1 MLFCDKCKRD
11 KQSPEPNKGVFPIG
25 SVSPTYYILGDVV
38 APLEETDS
46 IFTEQLPQYKFLMNT
61 LVSAGLDLNSLRFF
75 KLTRCGNILD
85 EELEECRE
93 CCSNYCKVDIA
104 KTNPDLIITLGA
116 EPTKALI
123 GSKFKSI
130 SSSRGRLYDI
140 ELYGKQFKVLPTY
153 SPNYVV
159 NAPDSGGLFLNDIL
173 KAKAYMDGELVDIK
187 SKNLEYATTYE
198 EFKAYH
204 DKYLV
209 NSQHPA
215 YDLETNAHDPRSAQ
229 ARMVGFSLAPDSSTG
244 VYVVRNSLEYSMP
257 EEDWDKVVELTKNY
271 LSTRI
276 PLVHNIMYEKPFTYN
291 EWGYLIDEFDDTLVK
306 ARMLRGGDMGSAS
319 LKDQC
324 ILNLG
329 YPDWDTDLS
338 IYKKTFTTMIKKLK
352 PSSTGKPK
360 WEYDFIRNRGLCAL
374 LDEYNSMIASETSM
388 SKNSKD
394 LHENL
399 EEMRDIILKYYIS
412 DTDYSCI
419 METIG
424 DELCNL
430 VDIQYDGPFS
440 YGFIPMKVIT
450 KYGAMDAVG
459 TQDLDVYLNSQIDKW
474 SKELD
479 IDMYRGYKYIKRQF
493 VAGVDMELNGLY
505 WNDEIASDCDK
516 WYLEQSQNSLL
527 NLINSP
533 FLDNHLLSNSAY
545 IINEELYK
553 NHLDYVMEVLGPF
566 KPMKSCIKLE
576 DGTKLSYKVILDAVN
591 KKLGYNL
598 QDKYKEESLEL
609 IRRVA
614 NKDKDIDR
622 LKGFYNPGSTTQYA
636 RDLVNSILITSD
648 IRIAHFMNRLHI
660 MLDDP
665 ELDIN
670 TYPPS
675 DRQLFQ
681 VLISCKEYNS
691 KVDKYNEELDSDDRD
706 DEILEN
712 LNHELGGDDS
722 EEESSEPRR
731 RVKLS
736 DRDTFDRFM
745 QVLQNT
751 QVQSSKMQSIIM
763 ESLSYNLTSVSED
776 NIIELH
782 RYYLLLGIDLD
793 NPDTWTDEFK
803 FLFNFRMYKKC
814 MKMRSTYIQGKR
826 VGRGKVWVTSRKGL
840 ESGELLTK
848 RTRLYTP
855 DISED
860 EAYLMQAS
868 YNVCFSGDTK
878 VKCLDGNSYS
888 FKELVDSGKSELWVY
903 SKTPEGKVVPGKA
916 KNIRMTRQN
925 SKLVEVTLDTGFVI
939 KCTPDHPFMLRTGIY
954 REAQYLTSG
963 DSLMPLNIEK
973 YNHYVVSVKFLDY
986 TEDVYDLEV
995 EKYHNFAIDIGD
1007 NQGLFVHNCG
1017 AETLRWRTGIHCLEG
1032 NTKVKLADGRDLPIK
1047 DLYKEY
1053 SEGKVNY
1060 VYTVDDKGDF
1070 LIENITEVQLSGC
1083 TNKVAKLHLDNG
1095 ECIVSTQNHRYLTR
1109 FGEYKEVRDLQEGE
1123 SLMPGYFSTDESGY
1137 LEITNNSDM
1146 AKSKCHYLADEYNER
1161 YNLLRDISKD
1171 KLGRYGSWVRHH
1183 CDFNKL
1189 NNNPDNVQRYGFVSH
1204 LEIHSKSKEGHLKQ
1218 WETQRLRMKEDEN
1231 YRAKRQ
1237 ETFKR
1242 VGKAQME
1249 ANNKNESWKKILKS
1263 NGHNRALESN
1273 SNPDIKYNQL
1283 RGRILLHL
1291 NTLIQIYPEL
1301 SESNYNELRLQYVRG
1316 SKPKIQSYKLETVLK
1331 YFDSFEEALE
1341 LSKSYNHKVAKVELI
1356 ELSEPIPV
1364 YDLSVKESTPCFL
1377 LSSGIVSH
1385 NTIPSG
1391 SDIKNIYTSRYK
1403 GGCIFAP
1410 DYCLEGDTRIRL
1422 ADGTSPKI
1430 KDLVGK
1436 DHFYVYSY
1444 DSVNKKIVIGKGHDC
1459 RLVRLADDIVRV
1471 TLDTGDVI
1479 ECTSNHKFYN
1489 YRTETMEEIKDM
1501 KVGDSLLPLR
1511 FSEFKSKGFIAKGR
1525 ECVIQPW
1532 TNEQVPTHY
1541 LADDYN
1547 IRNGI
1552 YESTDLAYMDRH
1564 HIDSN
1569 KLNNSPE
1576 NIIRITRSEHA
1587 RIHRLKDWTNDSYR
1601 LNRVESTKKQ
1611 WESEEFRE
1619 MMKSVS
1625 KTYGAKALLDSNS
1638 DPRCID
1644 IRKEG
1649 IDKSY
1654 KDTLSKTLR
1663 LMYENQII
1671 PSEYTWDEKVSQV
1684 YSKAPKGSK
1693 LRSIHGRYDSFPEF
1707 IASHESEYPKEYIDS
1722 IAFKAYFES
1731 RMPSKKFYSRL
1742 VKSFNLMREL
1752 RMDISEYSWD
1762 SNIKK
1767 LKLSNRLG
1775 TYEGL
1780 KCSKILEVFKE
1791 FDNMYK
1797 YCIQNHRIVKIEYL
1811 DSKQVPVYCFTV
1823 DEFHNFF
1830 LDCGVLSSNSQ
1841 MEIRCIAGASKCTP
1855 MLEAFKNGA
1864 DIHMQNAVKI
1874 FRKPAEEILPA
1885 ERRYSKMA
1893 CTLGNTKIKLADGTI
1908 KSVEELYNS
1917 GKRDFYAY
1925 SFDTESKKVV
1935 PGHVVEVSMTKKVKE
1950 TYKITFDNDKSI
1962 EVTSNHKFLL
1972 LSGNYIDAKD
1982 LSEGDKIETLFYRV
1996 PTKGAYAYSDK
2007 HPNYYEQIRDVR
2019 HKTLHGDRSGNV
2031 VHPRYGKWLLTHK
2044 EFYRSHYGELTLEKP
2059 NIDHQDH
2066 NSLNNDPIN
2075 LRELSQSDNLISS
2088 WSKSDK
2094 DRFGLLAQ
2102 AQNIVAMLLREG
2114 LELTESNF
2122 DQMMEHMY
2130 ESRGHLYWRTVSK
2143 YYTFR
2148 DIVYSLASRSGYKN
2162 IDESR
2167 FEDPVKGKFKLST
2180 IACRTVKSIEVII
2193 HEEEVPVYDLSVERY
2208 HNYAIDLG
2216 DNSGVF
2222 THNSFMILYGG
2233 DYKNFAEEY
2242 LDGDLKLG
2250 KYIYDS
2256 FYEAYPEIKTW
2267 IDERHEQMR
2276 TTGKVT
2282 TPMDYYINVSPEKYG
2297 GSESKALRAAQNYPI
2312 SNIVA

>member
-1 MLFCDKCKRD
+1 MLFCDNCKRD

-209 NSQHPA
+209 SSQHPA

-271 LSTRI
+271 LSTRV

-329 YPDWDTDLS
+329 YPDWDTDLG
-338 IYKKTFTTMIKKLK
+338 IYKRTFTTMLKKLK
-352 PSSTGKPK
+352 PSSAGKPK
-360 WEYDFIRNRGLCAL
+360 WEYDFIRDRGLCAL

-419 METIG
+419 MEIIG

-527 NLINSP
+527 NLINSS
-533 FLDNHLLSNSAY
+533 FLDNHLLSNSAH

-609 IRRVA
+609 IRRIA

-636 RDLVNSILITSD
+636 RDLVNSILITPD
-648 IRIAHFMNRLHI
+648 IRVAHFMNRLHI

-722 EEESSEPRR
+722 EEESNEPRR

-925 SKLVEVTLDTGFVI
+925 SKLVEVTLDTGHVI
-939 KCTPDHPFMLRTGIY
+939 KCTPDHPFMLRDGTY
-954 REAQYLTSG
+954 KEAQYLTSE
-963 DSLMPLNIEK
+963 DSLMPLDIEEYGHK
-973 YNHYVVSVKFLDY
+973 VVSVKVLEY

-995 EKYHNFAIDIGD
+995 EGYHNFAIDIGD

-1047 DLYKEY
+1047 DLYREY

-1060 VYTVDDKGDF
+1060 VYTVDNKGDF
-1070 LIENITEVQLSGC
+1070 LIEDITEVQLSGY

-1109 FGEYKEVRDLQEGE
+1109 LGEYKEVRDLQEGNE
-1123 SLMPGYFSTDESGY
+1123 LKSGY
-1137 LEITNNSDM
+1137 L
-1146 AKSKCHYLADEYNER
+1146 SK
-1161 YNLLRDISKD
+1161 
-1171 KLGRYGSWVRHH
+1171 
-1183 CDFNKL
+1183 
-1189 NNNPDNVQRYGFVSH
+1189 
-1204 LEIHSKSKEGHLKQ
+1204 
-1218 WETQRLRMKEDEN
+1218 
-1231 YRAKRQ
+1231 
-1237 ETFKR
+1237 
-1242 VGKAQME
+1242 GKC
-1249 ANNKNESWKKILKS
+1249 
-1263 NGHNRALESN
+1263 
-1273 SNPDIKYNQL
+1273 
-1283 RGRILLHL
+1283 
-1291 NTLIQIYPEL
+1291 
-1301 SESNYNELRLQYVRG
+1301 
-1316 SKPKIQSYKLETVLK
+1316 
-1331 YFDSFEEALE
+1331 
-1341 LSKSYNHKVAKVELI
+1341 LSKSECYKVVKVELI

-1410 DYCLEGDTRIRL
+1410 DY
-1422 ADGTSPKI
+1422 
-1430 KDLVGK
+1430 
-1436 DHFYVYSY
+1436 
-1444 DSVNKKIVIGKGHDC
+1444 
-1459 RLVRLADDIVRV
+1459 
-1471 TLDTGDVI
+1471 
-1479 ECTSNHKFYN
+1479 
-1489 YRTETMEEIKDM
+1489 
-1501 KVGDSLLPLR
+1501 
-1511 FSEFKSKGFIAKGR
+1511 
-1525 ECVIQPW
+1525 
-1532 TNEQVPTHY
+1532 
-1541 LADDYN
+1541 
-1547 IRNGI
+1547 
-1552 YESTDLAYMDRH
+1552 
-1564 HIDSN
+1564 
-1569 KLNNSPE
+1569 
-1576 NIIRITRSEHA
+1576 
-1587 RIHRLKDWTNDSYR
+1587 
-1601 LNRVESTKKQ
+1601 
-1611 WESEEFRE
+1611 
-1619 MMKSVS
+1619 
-1625 KTYGAKALLDSNS
+1625 
-1638 DPRCID
+1638 
-1644 IRKEG
+1644 
-1649 IDKSY
+1649 
-1654 KDTLSKTLR
+1654 
-1663 LMYENQII
+1663 
-1671 PSEYTWDEKVSQV
+1671 
-1684 YSKAPKGSK
+1684 
-1693 LRSIHGRYDSFPEF
+1693 
-1707 IASHESEYPKEYIDS
+1707 
-1722 IAFKAYFES
+1722 
-1731 RMPSKKFYSRL
+1731 
-1742 VKSFNLMREL
+1742 
-1752 RMDISEYSWD
+1752 
-1762 SNIKK
+1762 
-1767 LKLSNRLG
+1767 
-1775 TYEGL
+1775 
-1780 KCSKILEVFKE
+1780 
-1791 FDNMYK
+1791 
-1797 YCIQNHRIVKIEYL
+1797 
-1811 DSKQVPVYCFTV
+1811 
-1823 DEFHNFF
+1823 
-1830 LDCGVLSSNSQ
+1830 SQ

-1950 TYKITFDNDKSI
+1950 TYKITFDNDKSV
-1962 EVTSNHKFLL
+1962 EVTDNHKFLL
-1972 LSGNYIDAKD
+1972 LSGDYVDAKD

-1996 PTKGAYAYSDK
+1996 PTKGAYAYSDR

-2031 VHPRYGKWLLTHK
+2031 IHPRYGKWLMTHK

-2167 FEDPVKGKFKLST
+2167 FEDPIKGKFKLST
-2180 IACRTVKSIEVII
+2180 IACRTVKSIEVIT

>member
-271 LSTRI
+271 LSTRV

-636 RDLVNSILITSD
+636 RDLVNSILITPD

-868 YNVCFSGDTK
+868 YNVC
-878 VKCLDGNSYS
+878 
-888 FKELVDSGKSELWVY
+888 
-903 SKTPEGKVVPGKA
+903 
-916 KNIRMTRQN
+916 
-925 SKLVEVTLDTGFVI
+925 
-939 KCTPDHPFMLRTGIY
+939 
-954 REAQYLTSG
+954 
-963 DSLMPLNIEK
+963 
-973 YNHYVVSVKFLDY
+973 
-986 TEDVYDLEV
+986 
-995 EKYHNFAIDIGD
+995 
-1007 NQGLFVHNCG
+1007 G
-1017 AETLRWRTGIHCLEG
+1017 AETLRWRTGIH
-1032 NTKVKLADGRDLPIK
+1032 
-1047 DLYKEY
+1047 
-1053 SEGKVNY
+1053 
-1060 VYTVDDKGDF
+1060 
-1070 LIENITEVQLSGC
+1070 
-1083 TNKVAKLHLDNG
+1083 
-1095 ECIVSTQNHRYLTR
+1095 
-1109 FGEYKEVRDLQEGE
+1109 
-1123 SLMPGYFSTDESGY
+1123 
-1137 LEITNNSDM
+1137 
-1146 AKSKCHYLADEYNER
+1146 
-1161 YNLLRDISKD
+1161 
-1171 KLGRYGSWVRHH
+1171 
-1183 CDFNKL
+1183 
-1189 NNNPDNVQRYGFVSH
+1189 
-1204 LEIHSKSKEGHLKQ
+1204 
-1218 WETQRLRMKEDEN
+1218 
-1231 YRAKRQ
+1231 
-1237 ETFKR
+1237 
-1242 VGKAQME
+1242 
-1249 ANNKNESWKKILKS
+1249 
-1263 NGHNRALESN
+1263 
-1273 SNPDIKYNQL
+1273 
-1283 RGRILLHL
+1283 
-1291 NTLIQIYPEL
+1291 
-1301 SESNYNELRLQYVRG
+1301 
-1316 SKPKIQSYKLETVLK
+1316 
-1331 YFDSFEEALE
+1331 
-1341 LSKSYNHKVAKVELI
+1341 
-1356 ELSEPIPV
+1356 
-1364 YDLSVKESTPCFL
+1364 
-1377 LSSGIVSH
+1377 
-1385 NTIPSG
+1385 TIPSG

-1444 DSVNKKIVIGKGHDC
+1444 DSANKKIAIGKGHDC
-1459 RLVRLADDIVRV
+1459 RLVRLADDMVRV

-1511 FSEFKSKGFIAKGR
+1511 FSEFKSKGFIAEGR

-1552 YESTDLAYMDRH
+1552 YEGTNLAYIDRH

-1576 NIIRITRSEHA
+1576 NIIRVTRSEHA
-1587 RIHRLKDWTNDSYR
+1587 RIHRLEDWTNDSYR
-1601 LNRVESTKKQ
+1601 LNRIESTKKQ

-1619 MMKSVS
+1619 MMKGIS

-1649 IDKSY
+1649 MDKSY

-1663 LMYENQII
+1663 LMYESQII

-1722 IAFKAYFES
+1722 ITFKAYFES

-1864 DIHMQNAVKI
+1864 DIHMENACKI

-1885 ERRYSKMA
+1885 ERRYAKM
-1893 CTLGNTKIKLADGTI
+1893 
-1908 KSVEELYNS
+1908 S
-1917 GKRDFYAY
+1917 
-1925 SFDTESKKVV
+1925 
-1935 PGHVVEVSMTKKVKE
+1935 
-1950 TYKITFDNDKSI
+1950 
-1962 EVTSNHKFLL
+1962 
-1972 LSGNYIDAKD
+1972 
-1982 LSEGDKIETLFYRV
+1982 
-1996 PTKGAYAYSDK
+1996 
-2007 HPNYYEQIRDVR
+2007 
-2019 HKTLHGDRSGNV
+2019 
-2031 VHPRYGKWLLTHK
+2031 
-2044 EFYRSHYGELTLEKP
+2044 
-2059 NIDHQDH
+2059 
-2066 NSLNNDPIN
+2066 
-2075 LRELSQSDNLISS
+2075 
-2088 WSKSDK
+2088 
-2094 DRFGLLAQ
+2094 
-2102 AQNIVAMLLREG
+2102 
-2114 LELTESNF
+2114 
-2122 DQMMEHMY
+2122 
-2130 ESRGHLYWRTVSK
+2130 
-2143 YYTFR
+2143 
-2148 DIVYSLASRSGYKN
+2148 
-2162 IDESR
+2162 
-2167 FEDPVKGKFKLST
+2167 
-2180 IACRTVKSIEVII
+2180 
-2193 HEEEVPVYDLSVERY
+2193 
-2208 HNYAIDLG
+2208 
-2216 DNSGVF
+2216 
-2222 THNSFMILYGG
+2222 SFMILYGG

>member
-257 EEDWDKVVELTKNY
+257 EGDWDKVVELTKNY
-271 LSTRI
+271 LSTRV

-636 RDLVNSILITSD
+636 RDLVNSILITPD

-868 YNVCFSGDTK
+868 YNVC
-878 VKCLDGNSYS
+878 
-888 FKELVDSGKSELWVY
+888 
-903 SKTPEGKVVPGKA
+903 
-916 KNIRMTRQN
+916 
-925 SKLVEVTLDTGFVI
+925 
-939 KCTPDHPFMLRTGIY
+939 
-954 REAQYLTSG
+954 
-963 DSLMPLNIEK
+963 
-973 YNHYVVSVKFLDY
+973 
-986 TEDVYDLEV
+986 
-995 EKYHNFAIDIGD
+995 
-1007 NQGLFVHNCG
+1007 G
-1017 AETLRWRTGIHCLEG
+1017 AETLRWRTGIH
-1032 NTKVKLADGRDLPIK
+1032 
-1047 DLYKEY
+1047 
-1053 SEGKVNY
+1053 
-1060 VYTVDDKGDF
+1060 
-1070 LIENITEVQLSGC
+1070 
-1083 TNKVAKLHLDNG
+1083 
-1095 ECIVSTQNHRYLTR
+1095 
-1109 FGEYKEVRDLQEGE
+1109 
-1123 SLMPGYFSTDESGY
+1123 
-1137 LEITNNSDM
+1137 
-1146 AKSKCHYLADEYNER
+1146 
-1161 YNLLRDISKD
+1161 
-1171 KLGRYGSWVRHH
+1171 
-1183 CDFNKL
+1183 
-1189 NNNPDNVQRYGFVSH
+1189 
-1204 LEIHSKSKEGHLKQ
+1204 
-1218 WETQRLRMKEDEN
+1218 
-1231 YRAKRQ
+1231 
-1237 ETFKR
+1237 
-1242 VGKAQME
+1242 
-1249 ANNKNESWKKILKS
+1249 
-1263 NGHNRALESN
+1263 
-1273 SNPDIKYNQL
+1273 
-1283 RGRILLHL
+1283 
-1291 NTLIQIYPEL
+1291 
-1301 SESNYNELRLQYVRG
+1301 
-1316 SKPKIQSYKLETVLK
+1316 
-1331 YFDSFEEALE
+1331 
-1341 LSKSYNHKVAKVELI
+1341 
-1356 ELSEPIPV
+1356 
-1364 YDLSVKESTPCFL
+1364 
-1377 LSSGIVSH
+1377 
-1385 NTIPSG
+1385 TIPSG

-1459 RLVRLADDIVRV
+1459 RLVRLADDMVRV

-1893 CTLGNTKIKLADGTI
+1893 
-1908 KSVEELYNS
+1908 
-1917 GKRDFYAY
+1917 
-1925 SFDTESKKVV
+1925 
-1935 PGHVVEVSMTKKVKE
+1935 
-1950 TYKITFDNDKSI
+1950 
-1962 EVTSNHKFLL
+1962 
-1972 LSGNYIDAKD
+1972 
-1982 LSEGDKIETLFYRV
+1982 
-1996 PTKGAYAYSDK
+1996 
-2007 HPNYYEQIRDVR
+2007 
-2019 HKTLHGDRSGNV
+2019 
-2031 VHPRYGKWLLTHK
+2031 
-2044 EFYRSHYGELTLEKP
+2044 
-2059 NIDHQDH
+2059 
-2066 NSLNNDPIN
+2066 
-2075 LRELSQSDNLISS
+2075 
-2088 WSKSDK
+2088 
-2094 DRFGLLAQ
+2094 
-2102 AQNIVAMLLREG
+2102 
-2114 LELTESNF
+2114 
-2122 DQMMEHMY
+2122 
-2130 ESRGHLYWRTVSK
+2130 
-2143 YYTFR
+2143 
-2148 DIVYSLASRSGYKN
+2148 
-2162 IDESR
+2162 
-2167 FEDPVKGKFKLST
+2167 
-2180 IACRTVKSIEVII
+2180 
-2193 HEEEVPVYDLSVERY
+2193 
-2208 HNYAIDLG
+2208 
-2216 DNSGVF
+2216 
-2222 THNSFMILYGG
+2222 SFMILYGG

>member
-1 MLFCDKCKRD
+1 MLFCDNCKRD
-11 KQSPEPNKGVFPIG
+11 KQSSEPNKGVFPIG

-61 LVSAGLDLNSLRFF
+61 FVSAGLDLNSLRFF

-244 VYVVRNSLEYSMP
+244 IYVVRNSLEYSMP
-257 EEDWDKVVELTKNY
+257 EEDWNKVVELTKSY

-338 IYKKTFTTMIKKLK
+338 IYKRTFTTMLKKLK
-352 PSSTGKPK
+352 PSSAGKPK
-360 WEYDFIRNRGLCAL
+360 WEHDFIRDRGLCAL

-388 SKNSKD
+388 NKNSKD

-430 VDIQYDGPFS
+430 VDIKYDGPFS

-459 TQDLDVYLNSQIDKW
+459 TQDLDVYLNGQMDKW
-474 SKELD
+474 SKELG
-479 IDMYRGYKYIKRQF
+479 IDMYRGYKYIRRQF

-533 FLDNHLLSNSAY
+533 FLDNHLLSNSAH

-566 KPMKSCIKLE
+566 KPMKSCIKFE

-598 QDKYKEESLEL
+598 QDKYKKESLEL
-609 IRRVA
+609 IRQDA

-622 LKGFYNPGSTTQYA
+622 LKGFYNPSSTTQYA
-636 RDLVNSILITSD
+636 RDLVNSILITPD

-660 MLDDP
+660 MLDDS

-722 EEESSEPRR
+722 EEESNEPRR

-751 QVQSSKMQSIIM
+751 QVQSSKMQNIIM

-826 VGRGKVWVTSRKGL
+826 VGRGKVWVTSKKGL

-868 YNVCFSGDTK
+868 YNVC
-878 VKCLDGNSYS
+878 
-888 FKELVDSGKSELWVY
+888 
-903 SKTPEGKVVPGKA
+903 
-916 KNIRMTRQN
+916 
-925 SKLVEVTLDTGFVI
+925 
-939 KCTPDHPFMLRTGIY
+939 
-954 REAQYLTSG
+954 
-963 DSLMPLNIEK
+963 
-973 YNHYVVSVKFLDY
+973 
-986 TEDVYDLEV
+986 
-995 EKYHNFAIDIGD
+995 
-1007 NQGLFVHNCG
+1007 G
-1017 AETLRWRTGIHCLEG
+1017 AETLRWRCLHGDTVIPLMNGTKSKIKDLVGKGKFYVYSYDYNLGRVVPGLASNAHLSYKNADCYKVTFDNNESVICTGNHPFLTRQGQYIRADKLKPGISIMPLYRRESNKHGLGKGYEEVYHPQYNEWELTQYASYRAKSLSEPCKPGHQIHHKDSNKRNNDPRNLCRVTGKAHFRYHSKKVNQLGLANSEKQRQIARDMMISRNSNPEYQAKCQKGIREFWDDPERSKESREKRVQCGLKTKIVKAENGIKAAVEIVKSNGGYISEEIYNSNRPSSRTVKWNTICKNLGLTSKELEDRIYKEAFYNHKIVSVSYAGKYDVYDITVDKYHNFAIELPDGTGVFTHNTGIH
-1032 NTKVKLADGRDLPIK
+1032 
-1047 DLYKEY
+1047 
-1053 SEGKVNY
+1053 
-1060 VYTVDDKGDF
+1060 
-1070 LIENITEVQLSGC
+1070 
-1083 TNKVAKLHLDNG
+1083 
-1095 ECIVSTQNHRYLTR
+1095 
-1109 FGEYKEVRDLQEGE
+1109 
-1123 SLMPGYFSTDESGY
+1123 
-1137 LEITNNSDM
+1137 
-1146 AKSKCHYLADEYNER
+1146 
-1161 YNLLRDISKD
+1161 
-1171 KLGRYGSWVRHH
+1171 
-1183 CDFNKL
+1183 
-1189 NNNPDNVQRYGFVSH
+1189 
-1204 LEIHSKSKEGHLKQ
+1204 
-1218 WETQRLRMKEDEN
+1218 
-1231 YRAKRQ
+1231 
-1237 ETFKR
+1237 
-1242 VGKAQME
+1242 
-1249 ANNKNESWKKILKS
+1249 
-1263 NGHNRALESN
+1263 
-1273 SNPDIKYNQL
+1273 
-1283 RGRILLHL
+1283 
-1291 NTLIQIYPEL
+1291 
-1301 SESNYNELRLQYVRG
+1301 
-1316 SKPKIQSYKLETVLK
+1316 
-1331 YFDSFEEALE
+1331 
-1341 LSKSYNHKVAKVELI
+1341 
-1356 ELSEPIPV
+1356 
-1364 YDLSVKESTPCFL
+1364 
-1377 LSSGIVSH
+1377 
-1385 NTIPSG
+1385 TIPSG

-1444 DSVNKKIVIGKGHDC
+1444 DSISKKIVIGKGHDC
-1459 RLVRLADDIVRV
+1459 RLVRLADDMVRV
-1471 TLDTGDVI
+1471 TLNTGDVI

-1511 FSEFKSKGFIAKGR
+1511 FSEFKSRGFIAEGR
-1525 ECVIQPW
+1525 ECIIQPW

-1552 YESTDLAYMDRH
+1552 YKDTNSTYIDRH
-1564 HIDSN
+1564 HLDSN

-1576 NIIRITRSEHA
+1576 NIIRVTRNEHA
-1587 RIHRLKDWTNDSYR
+1587 RIHRLEDWTRDSYR
-1601 LNRVESTKKQ
+1601 LSRIESTKKQ
-1611 WESEEFRE
+1611 WESKEFRE
-1619 MMKSVS
+1619 KMRGIS

-1649 IDKSY
+1649 MDKSY

-1663 LMYENQII
+1663 LMYESQII

-1684 YSKAPKGSK
+1684 YNKAPKGSK
-1693 LRSIHGRYDSFPEF
+1693 LRSIHGRYESFPEF

-1752 RMDISEYSWD
+1752 GMDISEYSWD
-1762 SNIKK
+1762 SNIRR
-1767 LKLSNRLG
+1767 LKSSSRLG
-1775 TYEGL
+1775 TYDGVR
-1780 KCSKILEVFKE
+1780 CSKILEVFKE

-1893 CTLGNTKIKLADGTI
+1893 CTLGSTKIKLADGTI

-1925 SFDTESKKVV
+1925 SFDTESKKIV

-1950 TYKITFDNDKSI
+1950 TYKITFDNDKSV

-1996 PTKGAYAYSDK
+1996 PTKGAYAYSDR

-2031 VHPRYGKWLLTHK
+2031 IHPRYGKWLLTHK
-2044 EFYRSHYGELTLEKP
+2044 EFYRSHHGELTLEKP

-2102 AQNIVAMLLREG
+2102 AQNIVAMLLKEG

-2130 ESRGHLYWRTVSK
+2130 EGRGHLYWRTVSK

-2167 FEDPVKGKFKLST
+2167 FEDPIKGKFKLSN
-2180 IACRTVKSIEVII
+2180 IACRTVKSIEVIT

-2276 TTGKVT
+2276 TIGKVT

-2312 SNIVA
+2312 QSSGSAMAANVIYEILDYMKHHNLKSKIILFVHDSIEIDVHPDELLIMAVKVLRIMNDYPMSEFGIPTKADIVIGPSIGQELEMTEIETNEDYTEGTMKCEGFEDDFDQLMKSWESVYKVVEWEDIEPPKDHYVSYRELFIPKKAISRFYGMHRRKICRRLHIVIK

>member
-374 LDEYNSMIASETSM
+374 LDEYNSMIASGTSM

-394 LHENL
+394 LHGNL

-419 METIG
+419 MEIIG

-636 RDLVNSILITSD
+636 RDLVNSILITPD

-939 KCTPDHPFMLRTGIY
+939 KCTPDHPFMLRDGTY
-954 REAQYLTSG
+954 KEAQYLTSE
-963 DSLMPLNIEK
+963 DSLMPLNIRENSRGYYQYYDELSNSYKNVHTMVNECINGDKKLELLNSSRYSELSKKHRILVTHHKNVELGDLCKKDNTPEHLEWMYFIDHSKWHSDNAFITYNGSERHRENSRHNKLITEYNGSDKHREDSRKSAERNFTKEMRSANGTKNITAYNKSEK
-973 YNHYVVSVKFLDY
+973 HKERCRITSSRPEHIALFKKNAEIYRQSPEFLEHCKRNAELYLNSEENRQKASVRMSESNKNPELNKLRGQRKIGYILRQLIDNNLDITEDNYNKYYKKGYLRFTSISRYFDSLDEAIAYAREYNHKIVSVKFLDY

-995 EKYHNFAIDIGD
+995 PNHHNFAIDIGD

-1263 NGHNRALESN
+1263 NGHNRALENN

-1410 DYCLEGDTRIRL
+1410 DY
-1422 ADGTSPKI
+1422 
-1430 KDLVGK
+1430 
-1436 DHFYVYSY
+1436 
-1444 DSVNKKIVIGKGHDC
+1444 
-1459 RLVRLADDIVRV
+1459 
-1471 TLDTGDVI
+1471 
-1479 ECTSNHKFYN
+1479 
-1489 YRTETMEEIKDM
+1489 
-1501 KVGDSLLPLR
+1501 
-1511 FSEFKSKGFIAKGR
+1511 
-1525 ECVIQPW
+1525 
-1532 TNEQVPTHY
+1532 
-1541 LADDYN
+1541 
-1547 IRNGI
+1547 
-1552 YESTDLAYMDRH
+1552 
-1564 HIDSN
+1564 
-1569 KLNNSPE
+1569 
-1576 NIIRITRSEHA
+1576 
-1587 RIHRLKDWTNDSYR
+1587 
-1601 LNRVESTKKQ
+1601 
-1611 WESEEFRE
+1611 
-1619 MMKSVS
+1619 
-1625 KTYGAKALLDSNS
+1625 
-1638 DPRCID
+1638 
-1644 IRKEG
+1644 
-1649 IDKSY
+1649 
-1654 KDTLSKTLR
+1654 
-1663 LMYENQII
+1663 
-1671 PSEYTWDEKVSQV
+1671 
-1684 YSKAPKGSK
+1684 
-1693 LRSIHGRYDSFPEF
+1693 
-1707 IASHESEYPKEYIDS
+1707 
-1722 IAFKAYFES
+1722 
-1731 RMPSKKFYSRL
+1731 
-1742 VKSFNLMREL
+1742 
-1752 RMDISEYSWD
+1752 
-1762 SNIKK
+1762 
-1767 LKLSNRLG
+1767 
-1775 TYEGL
+1775 
-1780 KCSKILEVFKE
+1780 
-1791 FDNMYK
+1791 
-1797 YCIQNHRIVKIEYL
+1797 
-1811 DSKQVPVYCFTV
+1811 
-1823 DEFHNFF
+1823 
-1830 LDCGVLSSNSQ
+1830 SQ

-1893 CTLGNTKIKLADGTI
+1893 CTLGNTKIKLTDGTI

-1950 TYKITFDNDKSI
+1950 TYKITFDNDKSV

-2075 LRELSQSDNLISS
+2075 LRELSQSDNLVSS

>member
-1 MLFCDKCKRD
+1 MLFCDNCKRD
-11 KQSPEPNKGVFPIG
+11 KQSSEPNKGIFPIG

-419 METIG
+419 MEIIG

-527 NLINSP
+527 NLINSS

-598 QDKYKEESLEL
+598 QDKYKKESLEL

-636 RDLVNSILITSD
+636 RDLVNSILITPD

-995 EKYHNFAIDIGD
+995 PNHHNFAIDIGD

-1017 AETLRWRTGIHCLEG
+1017 AETLRWRTGIH
-1032 NTKVKLADGRDLPIK
+1032 
-1047 DLYKEY
+1047 
-1053 SEGKVNY
+1053 
-1060 VYTVDDKGDF
+1060 
-1070 LIENITEVQLSGC
+1070 
-1083 TNKVAKLHLDNG
+1083 
-1095 ECIVSTQNHRYLTR
+1095 
-1109 FGEYKEVRDLQEGE
+1109 
-1123 SLMPGYFSTDESGY
+1123 
-1137 LEITNNSDM
+1137 
-1146 AKSKCHYLADEYNER
+1146 
-1161 YNLLRDISKD
+1161 
-1171 KLGRYGSWVRHH
+1171 
-1183 CDFNKL
+1183 
-1189 NNNPDNVQRYGFVSH
+1189 
-1204 LEIHSKSKEGHLKQ
+1204 
-1218 WETQRLRMKEDEN
+1218 
-1231 YRAKRQ
+1231 
-1237 ETFKR
+1237 
-1242 VGKAQME
+1242 
-1249 ANNKNESWKKILKS
+1249 
-1263 NGHNRALESN
+1263 
-1273 SNPDIKYNQL
+1273 
-1283 RGRILLHL
+1283 
-1291 NTLIQIYPEL
+1291 
-1301 SESNYNELRLQYVRG
+1301 
-1316 SKPKIQSYKLETVLK
+1316 
-1331 YFDSFEEALE
+1331 
-1341 LSKSYNHKVAKVELI
+1341 
-1356 ELSEPIPV
+1356 
-1364 YDLSVKESTPCFL
+1364 
-1377 LSSGIVSH
+1377 
-1385 NTIPSG
+1385 TIPSG

-1444 DSVNKKIVIGKGHDC
+1444 DSANKKIAIGKGHDC
-1459 RLVRLADDIVRV
+1459 RLVRLADDMVRV

-1511 FSEFKSKGFIAKGR
+1511 FSEFKSKGFIAEGR

-1552 YESTDLAYMDRH
+1552 YEGTNLAYIDRH

-1576 NIIRITRSEHA
+1576 NIIRVTRSEHA
-1587 RIHRLKDWTNDSYR
+1587 RIHRLEDWTNDSYR
-1601 LNRVESTKKQ
+1601 LNRIESTKKQ

-1619 MMKSVS
+1619 MMKGIS

-1649 IDKSY
+1649 MDKSY

-1663 LMYENQII
+1663 LMYESQII

-1722 IAFKAYFES
+1722 ITFKAYFES

-1864 DIHMQNAVKI
+1864 DIHMENACKI

-1885 ERRYSKMA
+1885 ERRYAKM
-1893 CTLGNTKIKLADGTI
+1893 
-1908 KSVEELYNS
+1908 S
-1917 GKRDFYAY
+1917 
-1925 SFDTESKKVV
+1925 
-1935 PGHVVEVSMTKKVKE
+1935 
-1950 TYKITFDNDKSI
+1950 
-1962 EVTSNHKFLL
+1962 
-1972 LSGNYIDAKD
+1972 
-1982 LSEGDKIETLFYRV
+1982 
-1996 PTKGAYAYSDK
+1996 
-2007 HPNYYEQIRDVR
+2007 
-2019 HKTLHGDRSGNV
+2019 
-2031 VHPRYGKWLLTHK
+2031 
-2044 EFYRSHYGELTLEKP
+2044 
-2059 NIDHQDH
+2059 
-2066 NSLNNDPIN
+2066 
-2075 LRELSQSDNLISS
+2075 
-2088 WSKSDK
+2088 
-2094 DRFGLLAQ
+2094 
-2102 AQNIVAMLLREG
+2102 
-2114 LELTESNF
+2114 
-2122 DQMMEHMY
+2122 
-2130 ESRGHLYWRTVSK
+2130 
-2143 YYTFR
+2143 
-2148 DIVYSLASRSGYKN
+2148 
-2162 IDESR
+2162 
-2167 FEDPVKGKFKLST
+2167 
-2180 IACRTVKSIEVII
+2180 
-2193 HEEEVPVYDLSVERY
+2193 
-2208 HNYAIDLG
+2208 
-2216 DNSGVF
+2216 
-2222 THNSFMILYGG
+2222 SFMILYGG

>member
-1 MLFCDKCKRD
+1 MLFCDNCKRD
-11 KQSPEPNKGVFPIG
+11 KQSSEPNKGVFPIG

-215 YDLETNAHDPRSAQ
+215 YDLETNAHDPRSVQ

-257 EEDWDKVVELTKNY
+257 EEDWDKVVELTKSY

-338 IYKKTFTTMIKKLK
+338 IYKRTFTTMLKKLK
-352 PSSTGKPK
+352 PSSAGKPK
-360 WEYDFIRNRGLCAL
+360 WEYNFIRDRGLCAL
-374 LDEYNSMIASETSM
+374 LEEYNSMIASETSM

-424 DELCNL
+424 DEICNL

-459 TQDLDVYLNSQIDKW
+459 TQDLDVYLNSQMDKW
-474 SKELD
+474 SKELG
-479 IDMYRGYKYIKRQF
+479 IDMYRGYKYIRRQF

-533 FLDNHLLSNSAY
+533 FLDNHLLSNSAH

-576 DGTKLSYKVILDAVN
+576 DGTKLSYKVVLDAVN

-609 IRRVA
+609 IRRIA

-636 RDLVNSILITSD
+636 RDLVNSILITPD
-648 IRIAHFMNRLHI
+648 IRVAHFMNRLHI

-722 EEESSEPRR
+722 EEGSNEPRR

-751 QVQSSKMQSIIM
+751 QVQSSKMQNIIM

-782 RYYLLLGIDLD
+782 RYYLLLGVDLD
-793 NPDTWTDEFK
+793 NPDTWIDEFK

-868 YNVCFSGDTK
+868 YNVC
-878 VKCLDGNSYS
+878 
-888 FKELVDSGKSELWVY
+888 
-903 SKTPEGKVVPGKA
+903 
-916 KNIRMTRQN
+916 
-925 SKLVEVTLDTGFVI
+925 
-939 KCTPDHPFMLRTGIY
+939 
-954 REAQYLTSG
+954 
-963 DSLMPLNIEK
+963 
-973 YNHYVVSVKFLDY
+973 
-986 TEDVYDLEV
+986 
-995 EKYHNFAIDIGD
+995 
-1007 NQGLFVHNCG
+1007 G
-1017 AETLRWRTGIHCLEG
+1017 AETLRWRTGIH
-1032 NTKVKLADGRDLPIK
+1032 
-1047 DLYKEY
+1047 
-1053 SEGKVNY
+1053 
-1060 VYTVDDKGDF
+1060 
-1070 LIENITEVQLSGC
+1070 
-1083 TNKVAKLHLDNG
+1083 
-1095 ECIVSTQNHRYLTR
+1095 
-1109 FGEYKEVRDLQEGE
+1109 
-1123 SLMPGYFSTDESGY
+1123 
-1137 LEITNNSDM
+1137 
-1146 AKSKCHYLADEYNER
+1146 
-1161 YNLLRDISKD
+1161 
-1171 KLGRYGSWVRHH
+1171 
-1183 CDFNKL
+1183 
-1189 NNNPDNVQRYGFVSH
+1189 
-1204 LEIHSKSKEGHLKQ
+1204 
-1218 WETQRLRMKEDEN
+1218 
-1231 YRAKRQ
+1231 
-1237 ETFKR
+1237 
-1242 VGKAQME
+1242 
-1249 ANNKNESWKKILKS
+1249 
-1263 NGHNRALESN
+1263 
-1273 SNPDIKYNQL
+1273 
-1283 RGRILLHL
+1283 
-1291 NTLIQIYPEL
+1291 
-1301 SESNYNELRLQYVRG
+1301 
-1316 SKPKIQSYKLETVLK
+1316 
-1331 YFDSFEEALE
+1331 
-1341 LSKSYNHKVAKVELI
+1341 
-1356 ELSEPIPV
+1356 
-1364 YDLSVKESTPCFL
+1364 
-1377 LSSGIVSH
+1377 
-1385 NTIPSG
+1385 TIPSG

-1410 DYCLEGDTRIRL
+1410 DY
-1422 ADGTSPKI
+1422 
-1430 KDLVGK
+1430 
-1436 DHFYVYSY
+1436 
-1444 DSVNKKIVIGKGHDC
+1444 
-1459 RLVRLADDIVRV
+1459 
-1471 TLDTGDVI
+1471 
-1479 ECTSNHKFYN
+1479 
-1489 YRTETMEEIKDM
+1489 
-1501 KVGDSLLPLR
+1501 
-1511 FSEFKSKGFIAKGR
+1511 
-1525 ECVIQPW
+1525 
-1532 TNEQVPTHY
+1532 
-1541 LADDYN
+1541 
-1547 IRNGI
+1547 
-1552 YESTDLAYMDRH
+1552 
-1564 HIDSN
+1564 
-1569 KLNNSPE
+1569 
-1576 NIIRITRSEHA
+1576 
-1587 RIHRLKDWTNDSYR
+1587 
-1601 LNRVESTKKQ
+1601 
-1611 WESEEFRE
+1611 
-1619 MMKSVS
+1619 
-1625 KTYGAKALLDSNS
+1625 
-1638 DPRCID
+1638 
-1644 IRKEG
+1644 
-1649 IDKSY
+1649 
-1654 KDTLSKTLR
+1654 
-1663 LMYENQII
+1663 
-1671 PSEYTWDEKVSQV
+1671 
-1684 YSKAPKGSK
+1684 
-1693 LRSIHGRYDSFPEF
+1693 
-1707 IASHESEYPKEYIDS
+1707 
-1722 IAFKAYFES
+1722 
-1731 RMPSKKFYSRL
+1731 
-1742 VKSFNLMREL
+1742 
-1752 RMDISEYSWD
+1752 
-1762 SNIKK
+1762 
-1767 LKLSNRLG
+1767 
-1775 TYEGL
+1775 
-1780 KCSKILEVFKE
+1780 
-1791 FDNMYK
+1791 
-1797 YCIQNHRIVKIEYL
+1797 
-1811 DSKQVPVYCFTV
+1811 
-1823 DEFHNFF
+1823 
-1830 LDCGVLSSNSQ
+1830 SQ

-1893 CTLGNTKIKLADGTI
+1893 
-1908 KSVEELYNS
+1908 
-1917 GKRDFYAY
+1917 
-1925 SFDTESKKVV
+1925 
-1935 PGHVVEVSMTKKVKE
+1935 
-1950 TYKITFDNDKSI
+1950 
-1962 EVTSNHKFLL
+1962 
-1972 LSGNYIDAKD
+1972 
-1982 LSEGDKIETLFYRV
+1982 
-1996 PTKGAYAYSDK
+1996 
-2007 HPNYYEQIRDVR
+2007 
-2019 HKTLHGDRSGNV
+2019 
-2031 VHPRYGKWLLTHK
+2031 
-2044 EFYRSHYGELTLEKP
+2044 
-2059 NIDHQDH
+2059 
-2066 NSLNNDPIN
+2066 
-2075 LRELSQSDNLISS
+2075 
-2088 WSKSDK
+2088 
-2094 DRFGLLAQ
+2094 
-2102 AQNIVAMLLREG
+2102 
-2114 LELTESNF
+2114 
-2122 DQMMEHMY
+2122 
-2130 ESRGHLYWRTVSK
+2130 
-2143 YYTFR
+2143 
-2148 DIVYSLASRSGYKN
+2148 
-2162 IDESR
+2162 
-2167 FEDPVKGKFKLST
+2167 
-2180 IACRTVKSIEVII
+2180 
-2193 HEEEVPVYDLSVERY
+2193 
-2208 HNYAIDLG
+2208 
-2216 DNSGVF
+2216 
-2222 THNSFMILYGG
+2222 SFMILYGG

-2276 TTGKVT
+2276 TIGKVT

-2312 SNIVA
+2312 QSSGSAMAANVIYEILDYMKHHNLKSKIILFVHDSIEIDVHPDELLIMAVKVLRIMNDYPMSEFGIPTKADIVIGPSIGQELEMTEIETNEDYTEGTMKCEGFEDDFDQLMESWQSVYKVVEWEDIEPPKDHYVSYRELFIPKKAISRFYGMHRRKICRRLHIVIK

>member
-1 MLFCDKCKRD
+1 MLFCDNCKRD
-11 KQSPEPNKGVFPIG
+11 KQSSEPNKGIFPIG

-419 METIG
+419 MEIIG

-430 VDIQYDGPFS
+430 VDIQYEGPFS

-527 NLINSP
+527 NLINSS

-598 QDKYKEESLEL
+598 QDKYKKESLEL

-622 LKGFYNPGSTTQYA
+622 LKGFYNPSSTTQYA
-636 RDLVNSILITSD
+636 RDLVNSILITPD

-722 EEESSEPRR
+722 EEESNEPRR

-736 DRDTFDRFM
+736 DRDTFNRFM

-868 YNVCFSGDTK
+868 YNVC
-878 VKCLDGNSYS
+878 
-888 FKELVDSGKSELWVY
+888 
-903 SKTPEGKVVPGKA
+903 
-916 KNIRMTRQN
+916 
-925 SKLVEVTLDTGFVI
+925 
-939 KCTPDHPFMLRTGIY
+939 
-954 REAQYLTSG
+954 
-963 DSLMPLNIEK
+963 
-973 YNHYVVSVKFLDY
+973 
-986 TEDVYDLEV
+986 
-995 EKYHNFAIDIGD
+995 
-1007 NQGLFVHNCG
+1007 G
-1017 AETLRWRTGIHCLEG
+1017 AETLRWRTGIH
-1032 NTKVKLADGRDLPIK
+1032 
-1047 DLYKEY
+1047 
-1053 SEGKVNY
+1053 
-1060 VYTVDDKGDF
+1060 
-1070 LIENITEVQLSGC
+1070 
-1083 TNKVAKLHLDNG
+1083 
-1095 ECIVSTQNHRYLTR
+1095 
-1109 FGEYKEVRDLQEGE
+1109 
-1123 SLMPGYFSTDESGY
+1123 
-1137 LEITNNSDM
+1137 
-1146 AKSKCHYLADEYNER
+1146 
-1161 YNLLRDISKD
+1161 
-1171 KLGRYGSWVRHH
+1171 
-1183 CDFNKL
+1183 
-1189 NNNPDNVQRYGFVSH
+1189 
-1204 LEIHSKSKEGHLKQ
+1204 
-1218 WETQRLRMKEDEN
+1218 
-1231 YRAKRQ
+1231 
-1237 ETFKR
+1237 
-1242 VGKAQME
+1242 
-1249 ANNKNESWKKILKS
+1249 
-1263 NGHNRALESN
+1263 
-1273 SNPDIKYNQL
+1273 
-1283 RGRILLHL
+1283 
-1291 NTLIQIYPEL
+1291 
-1301 SESNYNELRLQYVRG
+1301 
-1316 SKPKIQSYKLETVLK
+1316 
-1331 YFDSFEEALE
+1331 
-1341 LSKSYNHKVAKVELI
+1341 
-1356 ELSEPIPV
+1356 
-1364 YDLSVKESTPCFL
+1364 
-1377 LSSGIVSH
+1377 
-1385 NTIPSG
+1385 TIPSG

-1410 DYCLEGDTRIRL
+1410 DYCLEGGTRIRL

-1444 DSVNKKIVIGKGHDC
+1444 DSANKKIAIGKGHDC
-1459 RLVRLADDIVRV
+1459 RLVRLADDMVRV

-1489 YRTETMEEIKDM
+1489 YRTKTMEEIKDM

-1511 FSEFKSKGFIAKGR
+1511 FSEFKSKGFIAEGR

-1552 YESTDLAYMDRH
+1552 YEGTNLAYIDRH

-1576 NIIRITRSEHA
+1576 NIIRVTRSEHA
-1587 RIHRLKDWTNDSYR
+1587 RIHRLEDWTNDSYR
-1601 LNRVESTKKQ
+1601 LNRIESTKKQ

-1619 MMKSVS
+1619 MMKGIS

-1649 IDKSY
+1649 MDKSY

-1663 LMYENQII
+1663 LMYESQII

-1722 IAFKAYFES
+1722 ITFKAYFES

-1893 CTLGNTKIKLADGTI
+1893 
-1908 KSVEELYNS
+1908 
-1917 GKRDFYAY
+1917 
-1925 SFDTESKKVV
+1925 
-1935 PGHVVEVSMTKKVKE
+1935 
-1950 TYKITFDNDKSI
+1950 
-1962 EVTSNHKFLL
+1962 
-1972 LSGNYIDAKD
+1972 
-1982 LSEGDKIETLFYRV
+1982 
-1996 PTKGAYAYSDK
+1996 
-2007 HPNYYEQIRDVR
+2007 
-2019 HKTLHGDRSGNV
+2019 
-2031 VHPRYGKWLLTHK
+2031 
-2044 EFYRSHYGELTLEKP
+2044 
-2059 NIDHQDH
+2059 
-2066 NSLNNDPIN
+2066 
-2075 LRELSQSDNLISS
+2075 
-2088 WSKSDK
+2088 
-2094 DRFGLLAQ
+2094 
-2102 AQNIVAMLLREG
+2102 
-2114 LELTESNF
+2114 
-2122 DQMMEHMY
+2122 
-2130 ESRGHLYWRTVSK
+2130 
-2143 YYTFR
+2143 
-2148 DIVYSLASRSGYKN
+2148 
-2162 IDESR
+2162 
-2167 FEDPVKGKFKLST
+2167 
-2180 IACRTVKSIEVII
+2180 
-2193 HEEEVPVYDLSVERY
+2193 
-2208 HNYAIDLG
+2208 
-2216 DNSGVF
+2216 
-2222 THNSFMILYGG
+2222 SFMILYGG

-2312 SNIVA
+2312 QSSGSAMAANVIYEILDYMKHHNLKSKIILFVHDSIEIDVHPDELLIMAVKVLRIMNDYPMSEFGIPTKADIVIGPSIGQELEMTEIEPNEDYTEGTMKCEGFEDDFDQLMESWQSVYKVVEWEDIEPPKDHYVSYRELFIPKKAISRFYGKHRRKICRRLHIVIK